1 MEITIQ
7 DISALLKDV
16 FNFTLFK
23 LNQTPVT
30 ISSIFMFFFVLT
42 IFFIISK
49 FLSNTIINKL
59 LIRFQIEEGLRFT
72 LKRITH
78 YLIMITGMVVAFQF
92 VGIDLSG
99 LAVVFGFLSVGI
111 GFGLQNITSNF
122 VSGLILLFER
132 PIEIGDRIT
141 IGNTEGDVTAIN
153 MRSTTV
159 QSLDNISIIVPNSE
173 FISSQVVNW
182 SHGDPKVR
190 MVVKVGVS
198 YNSDLSTINQ
208 ALTEV
213 ALSNA
218 NVLKKPKP
226 KIIFNGF
233 GDSAWNMELW
243 IWLGSPRNYYQIRS
257 EINRDIITKFRKYR
271 IEIPFPQT
279 DLHVRSPLPV
289 PFQSVTEINDKAD
302 QST

>member
-1 MEITIQ
+1 MEIPIEE
-7 DISALLKDV
+7 IHALLKSI

-23 LNQTPVT
+23 LHQTPVT
-30 ISSIFMFFFVLT
+30 LSSVFMFFFVLT
-42 IFFIISK
+42 IFYIISK
-49 FLSNTIINKL
+49 FFSNTIFNKL
-59 LIRFQIEEGLRFT
+59 LAKFQIEEGLRFT
-72 LKRITH
+72 LKRITY

-99 LAVVFGFLSVGI
+99 LAVIFGLLSVGI

-122 VSGLILLFER
+122 VAGLILLFER

-141 IGNTEGDVTAIN
+141 IGDTEGDVTAIN

-173 FISSQVVNW
+173 FISSQVINW

-198 YNSDLSTINQ
+198 YNSDMSMVNQ

-213 ALSNA
+213 AGSHA
-218 NVLKKPKP
+218 RVLKKPKP

-243 IWLGSPRNYYQIRS
+243 IWLGSPKNYYQVRS
-257 EINRDIITKFRKYR
+257 EINREIILKFRKYG

-279 DLHVRSPLPV
+279 DLHVRSPLPMPLQTV
-289 PFQSVTEINDKAD
+289 AE
-302 QST
+302 

>member
-1 MEITIQ
+1 MEIPIEE
-7 DISALLKDV
+7 IHALLKSI

-23 LNQTPVT
+23 LHQTPVT
-30 ISSIFMFFFVLT
+30 LSSVFMFFFVLT
-42 IFFIISK
+42 IFYIISK
-49 FLSNTIINKL
+49 FFSNTIFNKL
-59 LIRFQIEEGLRFT
+59 LVKFQIEEGLRFT
-72 LKRITH
+72 LKRITY
-78 YLIMITGMVVAFQF
+78 YLIMITGTVVAFQF

-99 LAVVFGFLSVGI
+99 LAVIFGLLSVGI

-122 VSGLILLFER
+122 VAGLILLFER

-141 IGNTEGDVTAIN
+141 IGDTEGDVTAIN

-173 FISSQVVNW
+173 FISSQVINW

-198 YNSDLSTINQ
+198 YNSDMSMVNQ

-213 ALSNA
+213 AGSHA
-218 NVLKKPKP
+218 RVLKKPKP

-243 IWLGSPRNYYQIRS
+243 IWLGSPKNYYQVRS
-257 EINRDIITKFRKYR
+257 EINREIILKFRKYG

-279 DLHVRSPLPV
+279 DLHVRSPLPMPLQTV
-289 PFQSVTEINDKAD
+289 AE
-302 QST
+302 